1 MNTNASVRN
10 HPQLKKMF
18 IESESRHLNS
28 EELKLYCAILPDH
41 VNRAKAAHEIK
52 LVQAE
57 VVDITVEEIFAM
69 YPFIANH
76 ELADEKAH
84 RDIHYVST
92 YATTAMLMNDPEWLR
107 DKFLLWLKTILQ
119 AFSFPPRNKEV
130 TIPTHRLVTLEADEM
145 PQMLGR
151 SAIYE
156 TYARLKR
163 NFHQKLTP
171 ETYALIEP
179 LLQMSCDILASE

>member
-18 IESESRHLNS
+18 IDSESRHLTN
-28 EELKLYCAILPDH
+28 EELKLYCTTLPEH
-41 VNRAKAAHEIK
+41 LNRAKAAHEIK

-57 VVDITVEEIFAM
+57 VVDLTVKEIFAM
-69 YPFIANH
+69 YPFLMH
-76 ELADEKAH
+76 HDLADEKAH
-84 RDIHYVST
+84 RDINYVST
-92 YATTAMLMNDPEWLR
+92 YATTAMLMDDSEWLR
-107 DKFLLWLKTILQ
+107 DKFLIWLKTILQ
-119 AFSFPPRNKEV
+119 AFSFPQRNKEV
-130 TIPTHRLVTLEADEM
+130 TVPTHRLVTLEADKM
-145 PQMLGR
+145 PPTLGR

-163 NFHQKLTP
+163 NFHQKLSP

>member
-18 IESESRHLNS
+18 IESESRHLSN
-28 EELKLYCAILPDH
+28 EELKLYCTTLPDH
-41 VNRAKAAHEIK
+41 VNRAKAAHEIRA
-52 LVQAE
+52 VQAE
-57 VVDITVEEIFAM
+57 VVSMTVKEIFAM
-69 YPFIANH
+69 YPFMTYH
-76 ELADEKAH
+76 KLADEKAH
-84 RDIHYVST
+84 RDINYVST
-92 YATTAMLMNDPEWLR
+92 YAVTAMLMDDPQWLR
-107 DKFLLWLKTILQ
+107 DKFLIWLKTILQ
-119 AFSFPPRNKEV
+119 AFSFPKRNKEI
-130 TIPTHRLVTLEADEM
+130 TLPTHHLVTLEADKM
-145 PQMLGR
+145 PQTLGR

-171 ETYALIEP
+171 TTYALIEP

>member
-1 MNTNASVRN
+1 MNINASVRN

-18 IESESRHLNS
+18 IEAESRHLSND
-28 EELKLYCAILPDH
+28 ELKLYCITLPDH
-41 VNRAKAAHEIK
+41 LNRAKAAHEIK

-57 VVDITVEEIFAM
+57 VVDLTVKEIFAM
-69 YPFIANH
+69 YPFLAKH

-84 RDIHYVST
+84 RDINYVST
-92 YATTAMLMNDPEWLR
+92 YAATAMLMDDPEWLR
-107 DKFLLWLKTILQ
+107 DKFLIWLKTILQ
-119 AFSFPPRNKEV
+119 AFSFPERNKEV
-130 TIPTHRLVTLEADEM
+130 NIPTHRLVTIEADKM
-145 PQMLGR
+145 PQALGR

-163 NFHQKLTP
+163 NFQQKLSP